1 MKIHFRIVMVACMGL
16 SMTLGLVPNP
26 RNSDLLSSQPSVLA
40 SSRIPNSKVSSNP
53 TPRAALPRSNPE
65 AQGVSSSAILSFVEA
80 ADRNID
86 ALHSLMILRHGQV
99 IAEGWWSPYGAESP
113 HMLFSLSKSFT
124 STAIGL
130 AIAEGRLSVDD
141 EVLKFFPEDMPQE
154 PNNNLKAM
162 RVRDLLRMN
171 TGQESEPPRPPAQSW
186 KKAFLSHPVRFKPG
200 THFLY
205 NTSATY
211 MLAAIVEKTTGM
223 SLLDYLKPRLFD
235 PLGIENPTWEKSPEG
250 INTGGYGLSIRTED
264 IARFGQLYLQKGKWQ
279 GKQLV
284 PVAWVEEATSFQT
297 SNGSNPKSDWDQ
309 GYGYQ
314 FWRCRNGVYRGDGA
328 FGQYCIVL
336 PQHDA
341 VIAITSGVRDMQAV
355 LNLIWDKLLPAFG
368 ASKLPRDESAQ
379 ARLAQTLKNLSLRP
393 VEGAAASKVS
403 GQLLGKTYL
412 FPDNARKLE
421 SLSLES
427 KQPDS
432 TTLVVRING
441 VEHRIE
447 CSHKSWR
454 KGRAA
459 WGLLPLQP
467 IAASGAWSADDT
479 FTAKLGFYETPF
491 VYTISLKFSG
501 DELRYN
507 GEANVAFGPTKEPE
521 LVGRAATGENK

>member
-314 FWRCRNGVYRGDGA
+314 FWRCRNGV
-328 FGQYCIVL
+328 
-336 PQHDA
+336 
-341 VIAITSGVRDMQAV
+341 
-355 LNLIWDKLLPAFG
+355 
-368 ASKLPRDESAQ
+368 
-379 ARLAQTLKNLSLRP
+379 
-393 VEGAAASKVS
+393 
-403 GQLLGKTYL
+403 
-412 FPDNARKLE
+412 
-421 SLSLES
+421 
-427 KQPDS
+427 
-432 TTLVVRING
+432 
-441 VEHRIE
+441 
-447 CSHKSWR
+447 
-454 KGRAA
+454 
-459 WGLLPLQP
+459 
-467 IAASGAWSADDT
+467 
-479 FTAKLGFYETPF
+479 
-491 VYTISLKFSG
+491 
-501 DELRYN
+501 
-507 GEANVAFGPTKEPE
+507 
-521 LVGRAATGENK
+521 